1 METGLGPGGKTVT
14 LDSLS
19 GRSAK
24 ATYILQISN
33 TSSVPT
39 DMGQL
44 NDWSISMG
52 EPVLSDG
59 LGEPVA
65 DQSTVAFRIF
75 VMDPTDTQSLSTWTA
90 VGPTPTGNPT
100 GVLSD
105 AGAVTATAVDPSDPS
120 GNTVYIGAANGGI
133 WKTTDF
139 LTTSPLGPTWIPLT
153 DFGPTN
159 AVNIGSIA
167 IFPRNNDPS
176 QSIII
181 AGTGDPNGT
190 GTGHGLAGVGFLR
203 SEDGGATWQLL
214 DSTVNTEADGIT
226 PLPINGPSPTSG
238 LTRNHTFVGSYV
250 YNVTFDPN
258 LSTDGG
264 RHRLRGGERTDRLQ
278 RRLRALAEHG
288 RRQYLDVAQ
297 GGPGDLGESST
308 CTAAPR
314 TPTATRS
321 AMPRPSSWRSATIRT
336 ATTASGRAPI
346 SARRSP

>member
-1 METGLGPGGKTVT
+1 
-14 LDSLS
+14 
-19 GRSAK
+19 
-24 ATYILQISN
+24 
-33 TSSVPT
+33 
-39 DMGQL
+39 
-44 NDWSISMG
+44 
-52 EPVLSDG
+52 
-59 LGEPVA
+59 
-65 DQSTVAFRIF
+65 
-75 VMDPTDTQSLSTWTA
+75 MDPTNPQSLSTWTA
-90 VGPTPTGNPT
+90 VGPAGSGNPT
-100 GVLSD
+100 GTFSN

-214 DSTVNTEADGIT
+214 DSTVNTETDGVT

-238 LTRNHTFVGSYV
+238 LTRNHTFLDSFV
-250 YNVTFDPN
+250 YNVTFDPH
-258 LSTDGG
+258 LSVSGSVIVYAAVNGPTAASAASGLWRSMDGG
-264 RHRLRGGERTDRLQ
+264 NTWTLLKAGQATSVALDLYSGTKDANGNPIGNATTLFVAFGNDPNGNDGVWMSTNFGQSFALMSGDHGDSRAPGCRLQ
-278 RRLRALAEHG
+278 PLPDG
-288 RRQYLDVAQ
+288 S
-297 GGPGDLGESST
+297 PST
-308 CTAAPR
+308 TM
-314 TPTATRS
+314 RS
-321 AMPRPSSWRSATIRT
+321 APTGPMGGSS
-336 ATTASGRAPI
+336 
-346 SARRSP
+346 